1 MSGSGGRS
9 TGRGGA
15 GYAANSYRT
24 NALVLRTYKLGEA
37 DRIIVLLTPGHGQ
50 IRAVAKGVRRTTSKF
65 GATLEP
71 FMLSRLQLV
80 RGRNLD
86 IITQAESVTPYGQW
100 IAQDYDAYSAASAMV
115 ETAERLTVS
124 DIGEVSEGGEPP
136 RPDGRVEAP
145 SQYRLLHGALAALAR
160 GTHAPRLL
168 LHSYLLRSLA
178 TAGWAASF
186 TTCSK
191 CGAPGP
197 HRSVNVTLGGS
208 VCDDCR
214 PPGSATPAPATVELL
229 AALQTG
235 RWEVAD
241 AAPEQARREAAG
253 IVSGYL
259 QFHLERHLKSLTVM
273 DQSP

>member
-1 MSGSGGRS
+1 MAGSGGR
-9 TGRGGA
+9 RGA

-24 NALVLRTYKLGEA
+24 DALVLRTYTLGEA

-80 RGRNLD
+80 HGRNLD
-86 IITQAESVTPYGQW
+86 IITQAESVTPYGQR
-100 IAQDYDAYSAASAMV
+100 IAQDYDAYAAASAMV
-115 ETAERLTVS
+115 ETAERLTAAEV
-124 DIGEVSEGGEPP
+124 GEHGG
-136 RPDGRVEAP
+136 GLEAP

-160 GTHAPRLL
+160 GAHAPRLL
-168 LHSYLLRSLA
+168 LDSYLLRSLA

-186 TTCSK
+186 SDCAR

-214 PPGSATPAPATVELL
+214 PPGSATPAPGTITLL
-229 AALQTG
+229 AALFSGQWDT
-235 RWEVAD
+235 AD
-241 AAPEQARREAAG
+241 ASPDASRREAAG
-253 IVSGYL
+253 IVAGYL
-259 QFHLERHLKSLTVM
+259 QFHLERHLKSLAVM
-273 DQSP
+273 DQGGHPPARQHP